1 MTNGVDFN
9 EIADG
14 SAADVKAW
22 FRRQVRTHGLRV
34 AYQAA
39 ISVCEDPKALA
50 SAKATAAG
58 LIFRAAGVLDKVDD
72 GDGTPVDQMT
82 ADQLAAEYRRL
93 TAEAADR
100 ARNLQSAKDSPSS
113 VFD

>member
-58 LIFRAAGVLDKVDD
+58 LIFRAAGVLEKVDD
-72 GDGTPVDQMT
+72 GDNTPIDQMT
-82 ADQLAAEYRRL
+82 PAQMAAEYKRL

-100 ARNLQSAKDSPSS
+100 TNRRGKRSSPN